1 MLSEEG
7 FKVTDT
13 QTGEEPDLEEI
24 ALNEDWAKEL
34 IYCDM
39 EGFALQDD
47 GTLILCD
54 ETGRFVYCPE
64 GRFKIELALVA
75 RTRRDVLEE
84 IDNRRLL
91 RHSYRKACGRC
102 EGKGYYYAPIPDY
115 ATASTLASPFT
126 QVKCEK
132 CNGYGIGNEDVHDVD
147 NCETCRLLREAR
159 KEG

>member
-75 RTRRDVLEE
+75 RTRREVL
-84 IDNRRLL
+84 DGLDKDGLL
-91 RHSYRKACGRC
+91 VH
-102 EGKGYYYAPIPDY
+102 DY
-115 ATASTLASPFT
+115 ASCPERYHS
-126 QVKCEK
+126 
-132 CNGYGIGNEDVHDVD
+132 
-147 NCETCRLLREAR
+147 TCRACKLLREAR